1 MDQLAELVNA
11 LPRELQRKILSY
23 LDIDSRRALGVYCK
37 LGEVP
42 RVLQSRILS
51 VPKIIV
57 DTVASYYV
65 EPGIYFIEYTIYAK
79 FIFFN
84 IYTNKNS
91 SKNFDGLH
99 FVDEMC
105 RF

>member
-1 MDQLAELVNA
+1 MVNA

-37 LGEVP
+37 LGAVP
-42 RVLQSRILS
+42 HVLQSRIIS
-51 VPKIIV
+51 VPKIIRDTV
-57 DTVASYYV
+57 DTYYV

-91 SKNFDGLH
+91 SKNFYGLH

-105 RF
+105 RR